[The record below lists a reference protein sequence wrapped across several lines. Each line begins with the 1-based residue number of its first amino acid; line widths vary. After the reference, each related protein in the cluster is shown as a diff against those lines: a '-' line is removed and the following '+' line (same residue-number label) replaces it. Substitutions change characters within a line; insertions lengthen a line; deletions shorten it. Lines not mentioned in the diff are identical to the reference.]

1 MTARDANRHDHNHH
15 DHNHHDDDC
24 HDPLDPLLEELLG
37 GQSPPDLSQQILA
50 RLAQRQAAA
59 DGASMPAEVESP
71 ARPRPIPLSPSAS
84 APSNDTA
91 PTAARNG
98 RHLRST
104 YPAGNGKARN
114 RGIAR
119 ARGKYIAFLDAD
131 DYWDPYF
138 LLETTLFME
147 KNPFLVASSVGQIHK
162 VPGKR
167 DLVMPRFLEEN
178 PALVDVPRVLEDFYG
193 FWAKHNHIC
202 TGSVLMRASVVKKTK
217 GQRPELRITEDLE
230 FWAYLGTYG
239 TWGIIPKVLFISDG
253 VSASREQ
260 GWVTKNRRRWDSAPS
275 IDQWALRIL
284 QRLPQDQRSSFN
296 KLKGQIA
303 RRLTYSMILSN
314 RVELARKTT
323 KTHGNHFPSDLL
335 SHLFRV
341 ASPLSVS
348 WNLLAQ
354 LIAYREIHRKI

>member
-1 MTARDANRHDHNHH
+1 MEFVKVSVIVPVFN
-15 DHNHHDDDC
+15 
-24 HDPLDPLLEELLG
+24 
-37 GQSPPDLSQQILA
+37 
-50 RLAQRQAAA
+50 
-59 DGASMPAEVESP
+59 GASLID
-71 ARPRPIPLSPSAS
+71 RC
-84 APSNDTA
+84 
-91 PTAARNG
+91 
-98 RHLRST
+98 LRSVFAQVGKLELEVIVIDDGST
-104 YPAGNGKARN
+104 DSTRERVKAYGRGVILLRQPNQGPAAARN

-178 PALVDVPRVLEDFYG
+178 PALVDAPRVLEDFYG